1 MSIQQSP
8 VWNYFKKGDDN
19 DDPTCQLCTKK
30 VKTKAGNTTN
40 LMSHL
45 KSNHLMVY
53 TTLNRTKKQTSS
65 TSGRTAESL
74 PASVAEKSQRT
85 QPTII
90 EAVEKRAPPRAYA
103 ALQTAN
109 KLSFLICII
118 SI

>member
-1 MSIQQSP
+1 
-8 VWNYFKKGDDN
+8 
-19 DDPTCQLCTKK
+19 
-30 VKTKAGNTTN
+30 
-40 LMSHL
+40 
-45 KSNHLMVY
+45 MVY

-90 EAVEKRAPPRAYA
+90 EAVEKRAPLRAYA